1 VNDGTDICERLV
13 RMETKLDA
21 NARQLGILFRSIEG
35 NGQPGLKQRM
45 SVLEAGH
52 DACQK
57 ERYNNP
63 AKTNN
68 LIQWLMVVTMVATA
82 VIMIVFH

>member
-1 VNDGTDICERLV
+1 MPDDICERLV

-57 ERYNNP
+57 DRYSQP
-63 AKTNN
+63 AKTSNV
-68 LIQWLMVVTMVATA
+68 IQWIMVLIMIATA
-82 VIMIVFH
+82 VIMVTLG